1 MDNTYSVNKTFEV
14 VTPILGRSEW
24 PLILFMG
31 SLFLGIVLV
40 GVFSRSERNADGQR
54 IDGSGK
60 VVKPWIVVGQFV
72 SVYLFVVLVAALF
85 SPSTVDRDK
94 YFRETMTQIEH
105 SPSVDER
112 VGEVDGIEGEATCTF
127 SKDSD
132 YGFRIFPESLIKKHD
147 LINIS
152 CS

>member
-1 MDNTYSVNKTFEV
+1 MDNTYAVSKTFEV

-40 GVFSRSERNADGQR
+40 GVFSRSEKNADGQR
-54 IDGSGK
+54 IDSSGK
-60 VVKPWIVVGQFV
+60 ILKPWLIVIQFI
-72 SVYLFVVLVAALF
+72 SIYLFVVLFAALF

-94 YFRETMTQIEH
+94 YFGETMTNIEYA
-105 SPSVDER
+105 PSVDER
-112 VGEVDGIEGEATCTF
+112 VGTVGGIEGKATCSF
-127 SKDSD
+127 NKDSD
-132 YGFRIFPESLIKKHD
+132 YGFRIFPESLIRKHD
-147 LINIS
+147 LVTVD